1 METLK
6 KRYLSLANLL
16 TSLSKNNLLLYLL
29 VGLILIGFGVL
40 SYKTNIF
47 SGGDKVEVLNA
58 STQRQDKSFDV
69 VVEIA
74 GAVEKPGVYKLV
86 ENSRV
91 DDLLIISGG
100 LSENADREWLEKNIN
115 KAAKL
120 SDGQKI
126 YIYKKDEIDYQSN
139 SVSAKE
145 NSGIKLYQ
153 VVLGTQSG
161 DLVNINTS
169 SQSEL
174 EELDGIGP
182 VYGQKIIEHRP
193 YSTLE
198 ELVSKGAI
206 SQKVFE
212 KIKNSISL

>member
-1 METLK
+1 M
-6 KRYLSLANLL
+6 SLVNLL
-16 TSLSKNNLLLYLL
+16 TSLSKNNLPLYLL
-29 VGLILIGFGVL
+29 IGLILIGFGVL

-47 SGGDKVEVLNA
+47 SGGDKVEVLNG

-74 GAVEKPGVYKLV
+74 GAVEKPGVYKLP

-100 LSENADREWLEKNIN
+100 LSENADRDWLEKNIN

-126 YIYKKDEIDYQSN
+126 YIYKVNESGYQS
-139 SVSAKE
+139 SGESAKE

-153 VVLGTQSG
+153 GVLGSESG
-161 DLVNINTS
+161 ELTNINTS
-169 SQSEL
+169 TQSEL
-174 EELDGIGP
+174 EKLDGIGP

-212 KIKNSISL
+212 KIKNSITL